1 MRRKGLIVLAVTG
14 VLVLTCLVGYGSYKL
29 STDFFTKTSTPV
41 TPPVNVDLDALRS
54 TIQDDQFWNS
64 EDRVVRLIGSS
75 MDKGR
80 EVTVDFRLDIE
91 GDTEFTDQ
99 YTVFIPDYETDNQDE
114 YLNYLTYCLT
124 TDPTI
129 ANAHAAGHS
138 VEITGTIIR
147 WRERKAWYSQ
157 KICDFSACELDSDDK
172 WDYTSVGV
180 MQFFGMPHVI
190 GLEYEIKGVEL
201 SAIFDVRDET
211 TLSQLRIRAKK

>member
-1 MRRKGLIVLAVTG
+1 MRRKGLIILVVTG
-14 VLVLTCLVGYGSYKL
+14 VLALTCLVGYGSYRFSANNFK
-29 STDFFTKTSTPV
+29 KTSTPEAS
-41 TPPVNVDLDALRS
+41 PVNVDLDALKS
-54 TIQDDQFWNS
+54 TIQDDQFWS
-64 EDRVVRLIGSS
+64 SADRVVGLIGSS

-80 EVTVDFRLDIE
+80 DVTVDFRLDIE

-99 YTVFIPDYETDNQDE
+99 YTIFIPDYEADNQDE
-114 YLNYLTYCLT
+114 YLKYLTYCLT
-124 TDPTI
+124 ADPTI
-129 ANAHAAGHS
+129 ANAHAAGRS

-157 KICDFSACELDSDDK
+157 KICDFSACELDSDDR
-172 WDYTSVGV
+172 WDYTSIGT

-201 SAIFDVRDET
+201 NAIFDVRDET